1 MVDLAKAF
9 SKLRPRTALVAGDL
23 MLDLY
28 TIGTASRLSPEAPVP
43 VVQIEREERRI
54 GGAGNVMLNL
64 SHLGCQVRALG
75 RIGVDM
81 AGKELKELLRN
92 EGIDTTGVVED
103 PIPTPVKNRV
113 IAQNQQIVR
122 LDREEVRAL
131 SPEGE
136 QKIIALLPQLLKG
149 VDVVAISDYSK
160 GTLSKGLLRALID
173 AASKQEIPVVVDP
186 KGLDYTRYS
195 GATLIKPNLSEAY
208 AIARKGKETCL
219 DLVAKTILE
228 EIPMGTLMITRGGE
242 GITTWTPRGGQ
253 LERADYPTQIHE
265 VKDVTGAGD
274 TVLAMITFSLANEI
288 ELPAATQFANLAAG
302 IVVGRLGCAS
312 VRLDE
317 LKQSV
322 ANH

>member
-1 MVDLAKAF
+1 MVDLVKAF
-9 SKLRPRTALVAGDL
+9 NQFRPRTALVAGDL

-64 SHLGCQVRALG
+64 SHLGCRVKALG
-75 RIGVDM
+75 RIGADRT
-81 AGKELKELLRN
+81 GQELKELLEN
-92 EGIDTTGVVED
+92 EGIDTTGILED
-103 PIPTPVKNRV
+103 NIPTPVKNRV

-122 LDREEVRAL
+122 LDREETRAL
-131 SPEGE
+131 SPEVE
-136 QKIIALLPQLLKG
+136 QRAISLLPQLLKG

-160 GTLSKGLLRALID
+160 GTLSRGLLRALID
-173 AASKQEIPVVVDP
+173 TAAKQEIPVIVDP
-186 KGLDYTRYS
+186 KGLDYTLYS
-195 GATLIKPNLSEAY
+195 GATLVKPNLSEAY
-208 AIARKGKETCL
+208 AIARKSKDACL

-228 EIPMGTLMITRGGE
+228 EIPMNTLMITRGDR
-242 GITTWTPRGGQ
+242 GISTWTSRNGL
-253 LERADYPTQIHE
+253 LERADYSTQVHE

-274 TVLAMITFSLANEI
+274 TVLAMITFSLANKI
-288 ELPAATQFANLAAG
+288 ELPAAAQFANYAAG

-317 LKQSV
+317 IKCCI
-322 ANH
+322 ANQ